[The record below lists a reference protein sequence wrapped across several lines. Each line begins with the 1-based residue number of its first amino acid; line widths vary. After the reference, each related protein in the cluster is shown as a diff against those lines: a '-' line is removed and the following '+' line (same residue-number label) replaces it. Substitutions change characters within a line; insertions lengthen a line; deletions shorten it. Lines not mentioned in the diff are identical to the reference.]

1 MVKEIDV
8 VLSPAE
14 DLPRVDIWLVVDIL
28 RATTNIVH
36 FFSMGGKLMI
46 PVEKVEEARQIRS
59 LYGDEWLLMGE
70 REALPPEGF
79 DLGNSPLDYTRD
91 TLRDKPFAVITTSN
105 GTRAMLKAMRSGNT
119 VLASAARNASASV
132 ERAFSS
138 GERIGILC
146 AGRHG
151 RTSLDDILCAGVII
165 EKALEKERDI
175 LLSDGAR
182 IALDMWEACFGNLKR
197 GVEMSGHSHV
207 LSDLGMEKDIDFCCE
222 IDKSETVPRLTTWE
236 DYPAFVNY

>member
-1 MVKEIDV
+1 MAKEIDV

-14 DLPRVDIWLVVDIL
+14 DLPAVDIWLVVDIL

-46 PVEKVEEARQIRS
+46 PVEKVDEARQIRS

-79 DLGNSPLDYTRD
+79 DLGNSPFEYTRD

-105 GTRAMLKAMRSGNT
+105 GTGAMLKAMRSGKT
-119 VLASAARNASASV
+119 VFISAARNASASV
-132 ERAFSS
+132 ERAFNS
-138 GERIGILC
+138 GDRIGILC

-151 RTSLDDILCAGVII
+151 RTALDDVLCAGVII

-182 IALDMWEACFGNLKR
+182 IALEMWETCFGNLRR
-197 GVEMSGHSHV
+197 GVELSGHSHI
-207 LSDLGMEKDIDFCCE
+207 LHELGMEEDIAFCCE
-222 IDKSETVPRLTTWE
+222 IDKSESVPRMTTWE